1 MKKLIVVTVFAM
13 ASFGASAGE
22 LCNAIGEVGKAAAEA
37 RDAGVPKQVALA
49 VSVSS
54 KASDGANQ
62 INKTTVEAAYQMT
75 NKTPKE
81 MFVIA
86 RDACIS
92 TFGNK

>member
-1 MKKLIVVTVFAM
+1 MKKFIVVAALTV
-13 ASFGASAGE
+13 ASFNASAGE
-22 LCNAIGEVGKAAAEA
+22 LCNAIGEVGQAAAEA
-37 RDAGVPKQVALA
+37 RDAGVPKQIALA

-75 NKTPKE
+75 SKTPKE
-81 MFVIA
+81 MFAIA

-92 TFGNK
+92 TFGEK

>member
-1 MKKLIVVTVFAM
+1 MKKLIAVAIIAM

-22 LCNAIGEVGKAAAEA
+22 VCNAIGEVGQAAAEA
-37 RDAGVPKQVALA
+37 RDAGVPKQIALA

-86 RDACIS
+86 RDICIS
-92 TFGNK
+92 TFGNN

>member
-1 MKKLIVVTVFAM
+1 MKKFIAVAVFAM

-22 LCNAIGEVGKAAAEA
+22 FCNAVGEFGEAAAEA

-81 MFVIA
+81 MFVIT
-86 RDACIS
+86 RDVCIS

>member
-1 MKKLIVVTVFAM
+1 MKKFIAAAVFAV

-37 RDAGVPKQVALA
+37 RDAGVPKQIALA
-49 VSVSS
+49 VSVSN
-54 KASDGANQ
+54 KASAEANE

-86 RDACIS
+86 RDVCVS
-92 TFGNK
+92 TIGDK

>member
-1 MKKLIVVTVFAM
+1 MKKFIVVAAFAM

-22 LCNAIGEVGKAAAEA
+22 LCNAIGEVGQAAAEA
-37 RDAGVPKQVALA
+37 RDAGVPKQIALA
-49 VSVSS
+49 VSVSD

>member
-1 MKKLIVVTVFAM
+1 MKKLIAVAIIAM

-22 LCNAIGEVGKAAAEA
+22 LCDAIGEVGKAAAEA

-54 KASDGANQ
+54 KASAEANE
-62 INKTTVEAAYQMT
+62 INKATVEAAYQMT

-86 RDACIS
+86 RDVCIS
-92 TFGNK
+92 TFGNN

>member
-1 MKKLIVVTVFAM
+1 MKKFIVVAALTV
-13 ASFGASAGE
+13 ASFGVSAGE
-22 LCNAIGEVGKAAAEA
+22 LCNAIGEVGQAAAEA
-37 RDAGVPKQVALA
+37 RDAGVPKQIALA

-54 KASDGANQ
+54 RASAEANE
-62 INKTTVEAAYQMT
+62 INKATVEAAYQMT

-92 TFGNK
+92 TFGEK

>member
-1 MKKLIVVTVFAM
+1 MKKFIAVAIIAM
-13 ASFGASAGE
+13 ASLGASAGE

-37 RDAGVPKQVALA
+37 RDAGVPKQIALA

-54 KASDGANQ
+54 KASAEANE
-62 INKTTVEAAYQMT
+62 INKATVEAAYQMT

-86 RDACIS
+86 RDVCIS
-92 TFGNK
+92 TFGNN

>member
-1 MKKLIVVTVFAM
+1 MKKFIVVAVFAM

-22 LCNAIGEVGKAAAEA
+22 LCNAIGEVGQAAAEA
-37 RDAGVPKQVALA
+37 RDAGVPKQIALA

-86 RDACIS
+86 RDVCTS
-92 TFGNK
+92 TFGDK

>member
-1 MKKLIVVTVFAM
+1 MKKFIAAAVFAM

-22 LCNAIGEVGKAAAEA
+22 LCNAMGELGKAAAEA

-81 MFVIA
+81 MFIVA

>member
-1 MKKLIVVTVFAM
+1 MKKFIAVAVFAM
-13 ASFGASAGE
+13 SSFSASAGE
-22 LCNAIGEVGKAAAEA
+22 LCNAMGELGKAAAEA
-37 RDAGVPKQVALA
+37 RDAGVPKQIALA

-62 INKTTVEAAYQMT
+62 INKTTVDAAYQMT

-81 MFVIA
+81 MFAIA

>member
-1 MKKLIVVTVFAM
+1 MKKFIAVAVFAM

-22 LCNAIGEVGKAAAEA
+22 LCDAMGKLGQTAAEA
-37 RDAGVPKQVALA
+37 RDAGVPKQIALA

-62 INKTTVEAAYQMT
+62 INKATVEAAYKMT

-81 MFVIA
+81 MFVIT
-86 RDACIS
+86 RDICIS

>member
-1 MKKLIVVTVFAM
+1 MKKIIAVAVFAM
-13 ASFGASAGE
+13 ASFGVSAGE
-22 LCNAIGEVGKAAAEA
+22 LCNAIGEVGQAAAEA
-37 RDAGVPKQVALA
+37 RDAGVPKQIALA

-54 KASDGANQ
+54 KASAEANE

-81 MFVIA
+81 IFIIA
-86 RDACIS
+86 RDVCAS

>member
-1 MKKLIVVTVFAM
+1 MKKIIAVAVFAM
-13 ASFGASAGE
+13 TSFSASAGE
-22 LCNAIGEVGKAAAEA
+22 LCNAIGEVGQAAAEA
-37 RDAGVPKQVALA
+37 RDAGVPKQIALA

-54 KASDGANQ
+54 KASAEANE

-86 RDACIS
+86 RDICIS
-92 TFGNK
+92 TFGNN

>member
-1 MKKLIVVTVFAM
+1 MKKFIVVAAFAM
-13 ASFGASAGE
+13 SSFGASAEE
-22 LCNAIGEVGKAAAEA
+22 LCNAIGEVGQAAAEA
-37 RDAGVPKQVALA
+37 RDAGVPKQIALA

-54 KASDGANQ
+54 KASAEANE

-86 RDACIS
+86 RDVCTS
-92 TFGNK
+92 TFGNN

>member
-1 MKKLIVVTVFAM
+1 MKKFIVMSVFAM
-13 ASFGASAGE
+13 ASFGASAGK

-37 RDAGVPKQVALA
+37 RDAGVPKQIALA

-54 KASDGANQ
+54 KASAEANE

-81 MFVIA
+81 MFAIA
-86 RDACIS
+86 RDVCIS

>member
-1 MKKLIVVTVFAM
+1 MKKFIVVAVFAM
-13 ASFGASAGE
+13 ASFGASAGV

-37 RDAGVPKQVALA
+37 RDAGVPKQIALA

-86 RDACIS
+86 RDICIS
-92 TFGNK
+92 TFGNN

>member
-1 MKKLIVVTVFAM
+1 MKKLIAVAIIAM
-13 ASFGASAGE
+13 TSFGASAGE

-37 RDAGVPKQVALA
+37 RDAGVPKQIALA

-54 KASDGANQ
+54 KASAEANE
-62 INKTTVEAAYQMT
+62 INKAAVEAAYQMT

-86 RDACIS
+86 RNVCIS
-92 TFGNK
+92 TFGNN

>member
-1 MKKLIVVTVFAM
+1 MKKFIAVAVFAM

-22 LCNAIGEVGKAAAEA
+22 LCNAMGELGQTAAEA
-37 RDAGVPKQVALA
+37 RDAGVAKRVALA

-62 INKTTVEAAYQMT
+62 INKTIVEAAYQMT

>member
-1 MKKLIVVTVFAM
+1 MKKFIAVAVFAM

-22 LCNAIGEVGKAAAEA
+22 LCKAIGEVGQAAAEA

-81 MFVIA
+81 MFAIA

>member
-1 MKKLIVVTVFAM
+1 MKKFIVVAALAM
-13 ASFGASAGE
+13 ASFNASAGE
-22 LCNAIGEVGKAAAEA
+22 LCNAIGEVGQAAAEA

-54 KASDGANQ
+54 KASAEANE

-81 MFVIA
+81 IFIIA
-86 RDACIS
+86 RDVCIS

>member
-1 MKKLIVVTVFAM
+1 MKKFIVVAAFAM

-22 LCNAIGEVGKAAAEA
+22 LCNAIGEVGQAAAEA
-37 RDAGVPKQVALA
+37 RDAGVPKQIALA

-86 RDACIS
+86 RDVCTS

>member
-1 MKKLIVVTVFAM
+1 MKKFIAVAVFAM

-22 LCNAIGEVGKAAAEA
+22 LCDAMGKLGQTAAEA

-54 KASDGANQ
+54 KASAEANE
-62 INKTTVEAAYQMT
+62 INKATVEAAYQMT

-86 RDACIS
+86 RDICIS
-92 TFGNK
+92 TLGNN

>member
-1 MKKLIVVTVFAM
+1 MKKFIVAAIIAM

-22 LCNAIGEVGKAAAEA
+22 LCDAVGEFGEAAAEA

-54 KASDGANQ
+54 KASAEANE
-62 INKTTVEAAYQMT
+62 INKATVEAAYQMT

-86 RDACIS
+86 RDVCTS